1 MVRTGLARHDRKVTL
16 FSRVVAINAGVL
28 VAAAILLAV
37 SPATVSPTLQLA
49 EAVVLAVGT
58 VLMISVNLLLMR
70 RVFGPL
76 EQLTRLMRTVDPQV
90 PGRRLSLE
98 RADTEVAELSDA
110 FNAMLDR
117 LEHERRQ
124 SGRRA
129 LAAQESERR
138 RLARELHDEIGQTLT
153 GVVLQLEALQRSAP
167 DGLQAAILEA
177 QETARSGVED
187 MREIARGLRPQA
199 LDEFGLRSALVSLS
213 SQVSD
218 RSGVRVHPRLERQ
231 ASAAT
236 ARARP
241 RDLPR
246 GTGELD
252 QCHPPC
258 GCPSCRPVAGRDR
271 SRRRRAP
278 CQRRRTRHLGHRRKR
293 GRHRPGGHARACIA
307 DRRTRDDLGER
318 AWRHGGQAH
327 APRRQVGM
335 TVPLCSR
342 LLVADDHRVVRR
354 GLSLVLDAAP
364 DLHVVAEASDGI
376 EAVERTLAEDIDL
389 AILDVAMPRLTGL
402 QAARELSRRT
412 T

>member
-1 MVRTGLARHDRKVTL
+1 MVRTDLARHDRKVTL

-90 PGRRLSLE
+90 PGRRLLLQ

-177 QETARSGVED
+177 QETARCGVED

-218 RSGVRVHPRLERQ
+218 RSGVRVHPRLNERL
-231 ASAAT
+231 
-236 ARARP
+236 P
-241 RDLPR
+241 PLPR
-246 GTGELD
+246 E
-252 QCHPPC
+252 H
-258 GCPSCRPVAGRDR
+258 
-271 SRRRRAP
+271 
-278 CQRRRTRHLGHRRKR
+278 
-293 GRHRPGGHARACIA
+293 
-307 DRRTRDDLGER
+307 
-318 AWRHGGQAH
+318 
-327 APRRQVGM
+327 
-335 TVPLCSR
+335 
-342 LLVADDHRVVRR
+342 
-354 GLSLVLDAAP
+354 
-364 DLHVVAEASDGI
+364 
-376 EAVERTLAEDIDL
+376 DL
-389 AILDVAMPRLTGL
+389 AIYRVAQESLTNVARHADARHVDLSLDVTDHGDVELRVSDDGRGISATAANAAGTGLAGMRERALLIGAHVTISARERGGTEVRLTLPGD
-402 QAARELSRRT
+402 RSG
-412 T
+412 

>member
-1 MVRTGLARHDRKVTL
+1 MTL

-28 VAAAILLAV
+28 VTAAILLAI

-76 EQLTRLMRTVDPQV
+76 EQLTRLMRTVDPHV

-98 RADTEVAELSDA
+98 RADAEVAELSDA
-110 FNAMLDR
+110 FNAMLGR

-153 GVVLQLEALQRSAP
+153 GVVLQLEALQRRAP
-167 DGLQAAILEA
+167 DRLRDAIVEA
-177 QETARSGVED
+177 RETARSGVED

-218 RSGVRVHPRLERQ
+218 RSGVRVRPQLNEKLPPLPHEHELAIYRVAQESLTNVARHADARHVDLSLDATEAGDVELRISDDGRGISPT
-231 ASAAT
+231 AAVG
-236 ARARP
+236 A
-241 RDLPR
+241 
-246 GTGELD
+246 GTGLAGMRERALLIGG
-252 QCHPPC
+252 HVTISASEHGGTEVRLTLP
-258 GCPSCRPVAGRDR
+258 AGR
-271 SRRRRAP
+271 
-278 CQRRRTRHLGHRRKR
+278 LG
-293 GRHRPGGHARACIA
+293 
-307 DRRTRDDLGER
+307 
-318 AWRHGGQAH
+318 
-327 APRRQVGM
+327 
-335 TVPLCSR
+335 
-342 LLVADDHRVVRR
+342 
-354 GLSLVLDAAP
+354 
-364 DLHVVAEASDGI
+364 
-376 EAVERTLAEDIDL
+376 
-389 AILDVAMPRLTGL
+389 
-402 QAARELSRRT
+402 
-412 T
+412 